1 MNRKEQ
7 TVKVRY
13 TDGPD
18 SLVIAAIGVE
28 AKRGEAVEVPT
39 EIGES
44 LVEQGWSEVKS
55 TSKPKKENN

>member
-1 MNRKEQ
+1 M
-7 TVKVRY
+7 KVRY

-55 TSKPKKENN
+55 TAKKKESN